1 MGCPAPIKLRKSPS
15 KVSRSVSTGCSSS
28 VTVIMKPLGA
38 AILVASASGLQHFKL
53 DAWTF
58 SEPGG
63 RPRREPIRIS
73 RDTETAIIEMK
84 PFPNG

>member
-1 MGCPAPIKLRKSPS
+1 
-15 KVSRSVSTGCSSS
+15 
-28 VTVIMKPLGA
+28 MKPLGA
-38 AILVASASGLQHFKL
+38 AILVASASGLQQFKL

-84 PFPNG
+84 PFPNGWFRNSENRIQLTRHTHSRINQLD

>member
-1 MGCPAPIKLRKSPS
+1 
-15 KVSRSVSTGCSSS
+15 
-28 VTVIMKPLGA
+28 MKPLGA
-38 AILVASASGLQHFKL
+38 AILVASASGLQQFKL

-73 RDTETAIIEMK
+73 RDTETAIIKME
-84 PFPNG
+84 PFSNGWFRSSENRIQLTRHTHRRINQLD